1 MTKTIAMLTRR
12 RALLRRCAVGVFAL
26 VLAGLPTTWLAA
38 PAVSRADG
46 ECAPGWAW
54 SVELNQCVF
63 VLPAANGPG
72 GPGGPGDRA
81 DPADPGDRVDLAAPV
96 DPARRV
102 GTRHFI

>member
-1 MTKTIAMLTRR
+1 MSKTIVVPTRR
-12 RALLRRCAVGVFAL
+12 PALLRRCAVGVFAL

-72 GPGGPGDRA
+72 GPGVPGA
-81 DPADPGDRVDLAAPV
+81 PAVPGDRVGLAAPV

-102 GTRHFI
+102 GTRHVI